1 MTNLL
6 YCYEPRFVHWE
17 PYIWK
22 DTMQTWKNLRS
33 LLWSLVDRYKR
44 FWFYSS
50 ALEMEATRYSKILAP
65 VYQTIRLHNLN
76 IHRRVNVI
84 VHVRLTVLYWVMFAR
99 ISRMYSLHRFMKLVC
114 WDEGFH
120 LVLAQTLSQVLE
132 LHCWGAIN
140 CTATCKTKILCGMCI
155 PQPHIWH
162 WTELWRLVA
171 LTDFHIRD
179 SVSCDNILRAL
190 TPFPLT

>member
-6 YCYEPRFVHWE
+6 YCYGPRFVRWE
-17 PYIWK
+17 PWIWK
-22 DTMQTWKNLRS
+22 DTMQTWTNLR
-33 LLWSLVDRYKR
+33 LPPWSLVDRYR
-44 FWFYSS
+44 RLFFYSS

-65 VYQTIRLHNLN
+65 VCQTIRLHNLN
-76 IHRRVNVI
+76 IHRRVNAI
-84 VHVRLTVLYWVMFAR
+84 AHARLTVPCCVCVMFAS

-120 LVLAQTLSQVLE
+120 LVLAQTLSQVLD
-132 LHCWGAIN
+132 LH

-171 LTDFHIRD
+171 LTDFHIRN

-190 TPFPLT
+190 TPFALT